1 MIPRLPTGYS
11 HPMRVGEGAFASV
24 YRVRQTALD
33 RLVAIKVLHE
43 KDPAKKRDI
52 MKEATTQARIRAD
65 CIPQVYHVFE
75 WRSQVCIVMEW
86 IKGVSLS
93 SLVAHFP
100 STEERLW
107 LADHMIRSLAALHT
121 LGFAHRDLKP
131 ENILVS
137 PDKGVM
143 FVDFGFTKN
152 VSDGRQSVSGIV
164 KGTPA
169 YMAPELWT
177 GGQGVDPLRCDVF
190 AAGRILHDIV
200 PGEPYAAFL
209 AGCTRDDPS
218 KRPASGSEMLALWQR
233 TAMHVGQPNWRR
245 LSQAL
250 SSEQLSVKLAAAA
263 RLLLHGGREDEAYWL
278 LVESIEENPKNTEA
292 VGLMNSFPKYVQRK
306 RIRRRIGYAA
316 VASACACLLLFAFAV
331 GRRSRDW
338 TPDNSAVSLRM
349 SLHHDRTKT
358 LASMLRTGGLA
369 SAGAAVGNVPFRLD
383 SAGCGR
389 LCGTLYVPARPSHGK
404 LLVNG
409 TAVDRVT
416 DYTSGIALPPGM
428 HSLAWSDEHGR
439 LLWREKVTMLP
450 FESKSIAIA
459 EVQ

>member
-100 STEERLW
+100 SPEERLW
-107 LADHMIRSLAALHT
+107 LADHVIRSLAALHT

-177 GGQGVDPLRCDVF
+177 GGQGIDPLRCDVF
-190 AAGRILHDIV
+190 AAGRILHEIV
-200 PGEPYAAFL
+200 PGEQFAAFL
-209 AGCTRDDPS
+209 GECTRDDPS

-233 TAMHVGQPNWRR
+233 TAPHVGQPDWRR

-250 SSEQLSVKLAAAA
+250 SSEHLSVKLASAAQ
-263 RLLLHGGREDEAYWL
+263 LLLRGGREDEAYWL

-306 RIRRRIGYAA
+306 RLRRRIGYAA
-316 VASACACLLLFAFAV
+316 VACACACLLLFAFVV
-331 GRRSRDW
+331 GRHSRDW

-358 LASMLRTGGLA
+358 LASMLHA
-369 SAGAAVGNVPFRLD
+369 AGPAGDAPAGNIPFRLD
-383 SAGCGR
+383 STKCGR
-389 LCGTLYVPARPSHGK
+389 LCGTLYIPARPSHGK

-409 TAVDRVT
+409 AAVDRVT
-416 DYTSGIALPPGM
+416 DYTSGIALPPGR
-428 HSLAWSDEHGR
+428 HSLAWADEHGR
-439 LLWREKVTMLP
+439 LLWREKITMLP
-450 FESKSIAIA
+450 FEARSIAIA